1 MTEQKQP
8 LPTKNRRRGPDW
20 LLQSLNWLSVAGWV
34 VFVIAMGFSHL
45 AKPEVQFG
53 FLQYLDIQVRD
64 YWDPA
69 LTARL
74 IYLLWWCCGISLLTL
89 LLNKFRLKRADDHLR
104 YNIVVLLL
112 MSVALLLYLAVIL

>member
-1 MTEQKQP
+1 MTEQKRP

-20 LLQSLNWLSVAGWV
+20 LLQSLNWLSIAGWV

-45 AKPEVQFG
+45 AKPEVQYG

-64 YWDPA
+64 YWDPT

-74 IYLLWWCCGISLLTL
+74 IYLLWWCCGISLLSL
-89 LLNKFRLKRADDHLR
+89 LLNRFRLKRADDHLR
-104 YNIVVLLL
+104 YNLVVLLL
-112 MSVALLLYLAVIL
+112 MSSAVLLYLAVIL

>member
-1 MTEQKQP
+1 MTEQNRP
-8 LPTKNRRRGPDW
+8 LPQKNRRRGPDW
-20 LLQSLNWLSVAGWV
+20 LLQSLNWLSIAGWV

-64 YWDPA
+64 YWDPI

-74 IYLLWWCCGISLLTL
+74 IYLLWWCCGISLLSL
-89 LLNKFRLKRADDHLR
+89 LLNRFRLKRAGDHLR
-104 YNIVVLLL
+104 YNLIVLLL
-112 MSVALLLYLAVIL
+112 MSAAVLLYLAVIL